1 MNQSDFSISSIEL
14 SHDQAKSLYQRIV
27 DAIEN
32 HGIENFEKK
41 TEIQVPELADY
52 DNDMIKIY
60 VEMET
65 YTEWKDDKRHQFD
78 TPEPEEITSRS
89 VMKLNIQLINTEG
102 NEVKFKVI
110 GEKERSF
117 SGREYTKSPFNIYE
131 EVIKHFSI

>member
-1 MNQSDFSISSIEL
+1 MNQSDFSISLIEL

-41 TEIQVPELADY
+41 TEIQVPELTDY

-78 TPEPEEITSRS
+78 TPEPEEIISRS

-102 NEVKFKVI
+102 NEVEFKVI
-110 GEKERSF
+110 GEKERSL
-117 SGREYTKSPFNIYE
+117 SGREYTKSPINIYE
-131 EVIKHFSI
+131 EVTKHFSI